1 MNASNDLVKKLEN
14 SLNPIHEKLP
24 EKLEPDDDEVGV
36 ETAMK
41 YRYDTDSLDGDDE
54 ADSMHGIE
62 DIRSSSGESCDSDYS
77 IEMTC
82 WVRSSETEHLSYG
95 FKNTIFLVKLLL
107 FINYNHLL
115 KFI

>member
-14 SLNPIHEKLP
+14 SLNPIHAGP
-24 EKLEPDDDEVGV
+24 EKLESDDDEI

-82 WVRSSETEHLSYG
+82 WVRSKETEHLSYG